1 MMCLESLQIV
11 VDLGRQLIKC
21 VWAYA
26 LLNVRCGQLEAQTE
40 EAGTAGCEH
49 TSKAPATRG
58 RIAPTGLDEARRFES
73 YNARDLLFIG
83 VRGLMPLGVGLGAHA
98 R

>member
-26 LLNVRCGQLEAQTE
+26 LLDVRCGQLEAQTE
-40 EAGTAGCEH
+40 EAGTAGSEY
-49 TSKAPATRG
+49 TSRAPATRR
-58 RIAPTGLDEARRFES
+58 RIAPTVLDEARRTES
-73 YNARDLLFIG
+73 CNARELLFTYAG
-83 VRGLMPLGVGLGAHA
+83 
-98 R
+98 

>member
-26 LLNVRCGQLEAQTE
+26 LLDVRCGQLEAQTE
-40 EAGTAGCEH
+40 EAGTAGSEH
-49 TSKAPATRG
+49 TSSASNEEADRTNSPG
-58 RIAPTGLDEARRFES
+58 RSKEDRELQCSRVAAHVRR
-73 YNARDLLFIG
+73 
-83 VRGLMPLGVGLGAHA
+83 LMPLGVGLGTHA